1 MDVLR
6 VIEGAHDR
14 AATVGIHQENRSIW
28 TKAIVGHVF
37 DACSN
42 GFGIAS
48 SVPRASNAVW

>member
-14 AATVGIHQENRSIW
+14 AATVGIHQENRSSW

-42 GFGIAS
+42 GFGYCLQRAAS
-48 SVPRASNAVW
+48 FKCRG